1 MRPVF
6 TRFTGALIAALVL
19 VGTNVT
25 VLSQSPG
32 LQRRGSLDLPPVE
45 NGHEVPLRD
54 VETTQ
59 GSRRGLTTSW
69 GMRDG
74 EPLSFQQTP
83 PILRP
88 DHNGIIALSEFAVV
102 GDHPTVTFE
111 RADANAA
118 SGVVVEQ
125 WRRTA
130 KTTIS
135 GRTVSLFEPRWS
147 RRVWAQRLQHERYG
161 FDRPYVFWGR
171 ILIPTRG
178 VASDAAPAQTR
189 SLYVRVGSTA
199 IPNSRVLR
207 IAPDVQYASH
217 VVNLVIPGFGDTRV
231 GSGSYTYDLPTVANR
246 FYTYFSDS
254 YDSIAFIPQ
263 RSQMAE
269 YGGFHRNIRND
280 VEGIGKPLLNQSH
293 IYGSTGRLKSVEVY
307 PQGQFATNED
317 SSHEIAHQWG
327 DGFDWATLG
336 GIDRGGWYPS
346 SHTPLLYRGATLI
359 GAVLKGSR
367 RVKNV
372 DSERF
377 EIEQTTGPLRFHPL
391 QMYRMGLLPTSAVP
405 DVLVFADQS
414 QFSEGGHRS
423 PAMGSTVVGR
433 TNRVTIENI
442 VAHHGPRRGPRP
454 TDWRRATVVVSRDG
468 LLSQTE
474 MDYWNFFAQRLEDP
488 NRTGVLSYDQYPSF
502 DALTGN
508 RVDLQT
514 DIAPRLV
521 EPITQPMTVDYPA
534 FGQRDWPGIIFESPV
549 PSRYTTGSRTRLSG
563 RVTDTS
569 RSFDTVLVR
578 FWRHNGTSDQAL
590 RYWASVNPD
599 GSFAIDVAPGQLQTG
614 SYSLGVFLFWP
625 DSGSQDPRAMLS
637 PAIVE

>member
-1 MRPVF
+1 MRSGF
-6 TRFTGALIAALVL
+6 TRFTGAFIAVLVL
-19 VGTNVT
+19 VGIDVT
-25 VLSQSPG
+25 VLSQTAGVDRS
-32 LQRRGSLDLPPVE
+32 GSWDRPPTE
-45 NGHEVPLRD
+45 DRHEVPLGD
-54 VETTQ
+54 VDIPQ
-59 GSRRGLTTSW
+59 ARRQNLTTSW
-69 GMRDG
+69 GMPGG
-74 EPLSFQQTP
+74 EPLSFLQTP

-88 DHNGIIALSEFAVV
+88 DHGGAITLSKFALL
-102 GDHPTVTFE
+102 GDYPTVTFE
-111 RADANAA
+111 RADDNAA
-118 SGVVVEQ
+118 SGSVVEQ
-125 WRRTA
+125 WDRTG

-147 RRVWAQRLQHERYG
+147 RRVWSRRLQHECYG
-161 FDRPYVFWGR
+161 FDRPYIYWGR
-171 ILIPTRG
+171 VLLPTRR
-178 VASDAAPAQTR
+178 VTSFATPRQTR
-189 SLYVRVGSTA
+189 PVYLRVGSTA
-199 IPNSRVLR
+199 IASSRVRR

-217 VVNLVIPGFGDTRV
+217 VVNLVVPGFGDTRV
-231 GSGSYTYDLPTVANR
+231 LSGSYKFDLPTVANT
-246 FYTYFSDS
+246 FYAYFSDS

-307 PQGQFATNED
+307 PQGQFATNQD

-367 RVKNV
+367 RVRNV
-372 DSERF
+372 DAARF

-391 QMYRMGLLPTSAVP
+391 QMYRMGLLPKSAVP
-405 DVLVFADQS
+405 DVLVFANQN
-414 QFSEGGHRS
+414 QFTESGSRS
-423 PAMGSTVVGR
+423 PATGVTVIGR
-433 TNRVTIENI
+433 TNRVTIESI

-488 NRTGVLSYDQYPSF
+488 NRTGVVSYDQYPSF

-514 DIAPRLV
+514 DITPRV
-521 EPITQPMTVDYPA
+521 GEPITQPLAVDYPV
-534 FGQRDWPGIIFESPV
+534 FGQRDWPGIVFETPI
-549 PSRYTTGSRTRLSG
+549 PSRYTSGRRTRLSG

-569 RSFDTVLVR
+569 RSFNTVLVR
-578 FWRHNGTSDQAL
+578 LWKHNGSSDDAL
-590 RYWASVNPD
+590 RYWASINPD
-599 GSFAIDVAPGQLQTG
+599 GSFALDVAPGSFQTG
-614 SYSLGVFLFWP
+614 SYSLGRV
-625 DSGSQDPRAMLS
+625 SHR
-637 PAIVE
+637 